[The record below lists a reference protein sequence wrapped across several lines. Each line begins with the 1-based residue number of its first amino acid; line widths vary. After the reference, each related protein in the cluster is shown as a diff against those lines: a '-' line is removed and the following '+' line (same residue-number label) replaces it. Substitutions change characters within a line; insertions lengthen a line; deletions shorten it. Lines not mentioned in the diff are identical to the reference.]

1 MEREEESRLNL
12 VRHFKQIILFY
23 KERIVQTIV
32 NIIIKEISIDEELK
46 TKLKFIC
53 EFANVKPTFIND
65 SIKRI
70 NKTNM
75 NYIEPNKMIVKNTT
89 FLVFNGNGTV
99 YIENLNK
106 HICISELKDYL
117 KNLRKRLT
125 IYMFS
130 LEIKCGKIKKKTI
143 TKFRKS
149 SFL

>member
-1 MEREEESRLNL
+1 M
-12 VRHFKQIILFY
+12 
-23 KERIVQTIV
+23 V
-32 NIIIKEISIDEELK
+32 NIITEEISIDEELK

-53 EFANVKPTFIND
+53 EFANVKPTFING

-99 YIENLNK
+99 YIENLHK

-130 LEIKCGKIKKKTI
+130 LEIKCGKIKKT
-143 TKFRKS
+143 
-149 SFL
+149 